1 MRPDLSSW
9 IDKVMVCPASMAVRC
24 MQIVGF
30 GGGSE
35 EAKGWVL
42 VVRCVWG

>member
-1 MRPDLSSW
+1 
-9 IDKVMVCPASMAVRC
+9 

-42 VVRCVWG
+42 AVRRVCGRRRG